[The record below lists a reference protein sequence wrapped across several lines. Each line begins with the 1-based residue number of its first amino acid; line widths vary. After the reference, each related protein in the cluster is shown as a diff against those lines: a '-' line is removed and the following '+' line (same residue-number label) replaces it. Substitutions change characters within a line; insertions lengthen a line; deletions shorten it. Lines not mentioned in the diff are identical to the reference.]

1 MRRGSMLRSSLLLT
15 IMLVGVRPHDQLD
28 CLVNTLFQTVS
39 ELQNDI
45 KELMKTSNEQTKNAT
60 NTREL
65 ADELAAEL
73 REMKACNAQGKML
86 GSSGECIQL
95 NPKFEIK
102 WITFN
107 GITMEIYGQKGV
119 ERIQRHELLNEGY
132 QIFWS
137 IPFANRNYTL
147 TGSSNMLFTHG
158 AMFGLQ
164 GNNIQGDTNNY
175 FREDSCGVAVRK
187 PDTNSNTDS
196 DYISVVAIG
205 TE

>member
-1 MRRGSMLRSSLLLT
+1 MRSKYDIECLEDVHKINLFLDSRSKL
-15 IMLVGVRPHDQLD
+15 IVDVEFLV
-28 CLVNTLFQTVS
+28 
-39 ELQNDI
+39 
-45 KELMKTSNEQTKNAT
+45 
-60 NTREL
+60 
-65 ADELAAEL
+65 
-73 REMKACNAQGKML
+73 
-86 GSSGECIQL
+86 